1 MKLSLLPSLWIIF
14 GALPSFAFQLKEQP
28 SIQFELQNADL
39 IKGDIPISFQF
50 VSNMPNQGLLK
61 PFENILASDNLS
73 QVADANKS
81 GVRKILLVKSAF
93 RLNKSIDDIKQ
104 MQLHKIASLQ
114 KDVGFEFDQSCPNR
128 CEISEK
134 VRYLLFSITVQA
146 NLEVQFYSLAEASDE
161 TKSLLKGLGAEEAA
175 YELRLLGRRWSNI
188 FTVSQS
194 ISYFIPRDSK
204 TTDVVTYQIMSIKD
218 ASYGKLP
225 NLDGIV
231 KSVIKNQTQK
241 LIEFFRSSA
250 AGTGSRGPAAAGY
263 DQNLYEQSNYLL
275 DDPAGDDA
283 LVIRASKV
291 PKNIFSFL
299 KKKSAGQNPHELDDW
314 APDESELKDISNLPF
329 KNLSDSS
336 QPSFQGRDNPLK
348 VQELTTAFGQIIKEE
363 YLNHHLQPKFG
374 QIHRWSTDNSQKQIT
389 SSYVMGFDKVF
400 IALSLGFTNRF
411 MKTDREPELKT
422 WMLAQAYSS
431 ITLPTL
437 FWQSYVLNKGD
448 VYLTLLT
455 IENVLA
461 SNWRF
466 PGRENMPLTKRLKPI
481 ASGYNYDSDR
491 YGTWY
496 HLFGMMLFGYIKSG
510 TTANMVGRVE
520 ALGSNVMSGFNVDK
534 TQKQWMNKQGGFVGQ
549 NLKRMILTGSW
560 NQISL
565 NPENLSE
572 DRYLNRTEDFRDRL
586 SYNLSSEVKAEA
598 WGQLQTLETLRLTS
612 FQKSLSKC
620 QIDLIFDNGQGFDSR
635 NKTSFQQ
642 QDLIAGQTLILPF
655 SKNPV
660 KAIRIFVQDC
670 QNSEKSFV
678 LETIL

>member
-1 MKLSLLPSLWIIF
+1 MKLSLLTSLWIIF

-28 SIQFELQNADL
+28 SIQFNLQNADL
-39 IKGDIPISFQF
+39 VKGDVPIAFQS
-50 VSNMPNQGLLK
+50 VLATPNGDQFK
-61 PFENILASDNLS
+61 AFENILTSDNLS
-73 QVADANKS
+73 QVAQAEKS
-81 GVRKILLVKSAF
+81 GVRKILMVKSAF
-93 RLNKSIDDIKQ
+93 RLNKSLDDIKQ

-114 KDVGFEFDQSCPNR
+114 KAVGFEFDKSCPNG

-146 NLEVQFYSLAEASDE
+146 NLEVQFYSLAEATDE
-161 TKSLLKGLGAEEAA
+161 TKTLLKGLGAEDAA

-241 LIEFFRSSA
+241 LIEFFRSTA
-250 AGTGSRGPAAAGY
+250 ADNGSRGPATAGY
-263 DQNLYEQSNYLL
+263 DQSLYEQSNYLL

-299 KKKSAGQNPHELDDW
+299 KKKSSGQNPHELDDW
-314 APDESELKDISNLPF
+314 APDESELKDTSNLPF
-329 KNLSDSS
+329 KNLTDSS
-336 QPSFQGRDNPLK
+336 RPTFQGRDNPIK
-348 VQELTTAFGQIIKEE
+348 VQGLARAFGQIIKEE
-363 YLNHHLQPKFG
+363 YLDHQLQPRLG
-374 QIHRWSTDNSQKQIT
+374 QIHRWSADTSQKRIT
-389 SSYVMGFDKVF
+389 SSYIMGFDKVF

-411 MKTDREPELKT
+411 MKTDREPELKA
-422 WMLAQAYSS
+422 WILAQPYSS
-431 ITLPTL
+431 ITLPT
-437 FWQSYVLNKGD
+437 FFRQSYVLNEGD

-549 NLKRMILTGSW
+549 NLKRMVLSGSW
-560 NQISL
+560 KKISL
-565 NPENLSE
+565 APENLSE
-572 DRYLNRTEDFRDRL
+572 DRYLNQAEDFRDRL
-586 SYNLSSEVKAEA
+586 SYNLSAEFKAEA

-612 FQKSLSKC
+612 LQKALSKC

-642 QDLIAGQTLILPF
+642 QDLIAGQSLILPF

-660 KAIRIFVQDC
+660 RAVRIFIQDC
-670 QNSEKSFV
+670 QNTETSYVMETV
-678 LETIL
+678 L